1 MLKTDELQELT
12 DVMALLNNAKE
23 YASSLNTTVEDLD
36 AHINKLQSI
45 YDIQMH
51 RRAQASIKANRWNK
65 NHPEQHRKHSRDYA
79 KRKASKK

>member
-1 MLKTDELQELT
+1 MLKTDELQELA
-12 DVMALLNNAKE
+12 DIMALLNNAKE
-23 YASSLNTTVEDLD
+23 YASSLGTTVEDLD

-51 RRAQASIKANRWNK
+51 RRAEASAKSNRWNK
-65 NHPEQHRKHSRDYA
+65 NHPEQHRKHNNNYA